1 MKQTENYGF
10 EKPDIKEFFKL
21 ETWKN
26 NMDKIDEAIKERE
39 TAQEVTDEE
48 IKKIKNVQFT
58 QADERKNIESKETLP
73 VLFGKIAKWL
83 ADLKKVA
90 FTGSYNDLENK
101 PNIPA
106 AVAVKGNAEKNYRTG
121 NVNLT
126 PNDIGALPIGGGTLT
141 GQLQVG
147 EKVKL
152 YTSSEG
158 GNIQIISPDDIGLRW
173 ELDAFKGDLRFI
185 CFNNDDTVK
194 KICQLTKDGTLI
206 ANNATQSAA
215 GLMSPKD
222 KEKLD
227 NLSIV
232 NNNTTTEA
240 GCALDARQANPN
252 VDGSLAKQIS
262 TLNSGL
268 ANKSYI
274 KIIKGDWSGL
284 MGTLTPLF
292 DTSDKVINLIAR
304 NELNDTYP
312 AVRVGRAD
320 ADHDGNDIPT
330 TYLKKSDAKT
340 MFNTGYRQV
349 SSNEFDKYFSDTWS
363 YAGADGLSIDSGT
376 WLVNYYCWV
385 SESSAV
391 DVISLKST
399 VDQAIGI
406 TAPNNGNGGTWLTMH
421 EIISGKAITNLKFL
435 IKVPKAVTFG
445 QISTK
450 ITAIKLC

>member
-1 MKQTENYGF
+1 MKQTENYRF

-39 TAQEVTDEE
+39 TAQKVTDEE

-126 PNDIGALPIGGGTLT
+126 PNDIGAFPIGGGTLT

-227 NLSIV
+227 NLSVV

-268 ANKSYI
+268 KEYYTQTEVDNIIEKS
-274 KIIKGDWSGL
+274 
-284 MGTLTPLF
+284 
-292 DTSDKVINLIAR
+292 KVKSIVIEFGGVTTNEGKAFFPKYTHWGYVGGKTTEIDNLIAQGHTI
-304 NELNDTYP
+304 LGGFICGGPHND
-312 AVRVGRAD
+312 ASMA
-320 ADHDGNDIPT
+320 
-330 TYLKKSDAKT
+330 
-340 MFNTGYRQV
+340 
-349 SSNEFDKYFSDTWS
+349 
-363 YAGADGLSIDSGT
+363 
-376 WLVNYYCWV
+376 
-385 SESSAV
+385 
-391 DVISLKST
+391 
-399 VDQAIGI
+399 
-406 TAPNNGNGGTWLTMH
+406 GNGSDNIGVIVGSATYYNVPYSFYVFSQAYQT
-421 EIISGKAITNLKFL
+421 IR
-435 IKVPKAVTFG
+435 IKVCVLY
-445 QISTK
+445 I
-450 ITAIKLC
+450 